1 MATGPELLA
10 LLQGGGEGGA
20 AGGSSS
26 AAAPI
31 YFASTHGVYAINEGI
46 LETFVVPPNTYIFEA
61 SSVGEATLTNMDEP
75 LWELIQNRAE
85 LAKYVSGDPSVK
97 ESIKKVIIR
106 NLVYYKPGDIVYRR
120 RFILEPENRYEY
132 NWGYFKFQQGD
143 PIVPFPEGLDGE
155 KGAYLQTLD
164 KPLVLPEEVPNPP
177 ATPIMRSFRDEHY
190 PAASA
195 RLRAPPRVE
204 TGSNEYFIT
213 ETRKREGYRGPA
225 IFIFSSCASY
235 WESNTDEGKKID
247 KAQIIDIGRTQQA
260 AKLNFLTMFPR
271 GEYDRRGDSVPRLK
285 TTGKPKFTEIFAR
298 ELKVNPKYEITSL
311 DPEEEAY
318 LAKVGHENPR
328 YVKPRYPHIRVP
340 QGAATIFVR
349 TGEQRAGEFGYQVER
364 SPTAKTWWTAEE
376 INKAVSEGR
385 ELYINVGGEF
395 QRLQRQAGP
404 YTAVLR
410 QDPAA
415 TPASHPKKGGRR
427 TRRVKRNSKRTSKA
441 KHKKTR
447 RTL

>member
-1 MATGPELLA
+1 MSTGPELLA
-10 LLQGGGEGGA
+10 LIQGVEGGA
-20 AGGSSS
+20 GGGAAV

-31 YFASTHGVYAINEGI
+31 YFASTHGIYPINEGI

-61 SSVGEATLTNMDEP
+61 SSVGETTMTNMDEP

-85 LAKYVSGDPSVK
+85 FAKYISGDPSVNKGVKK
-97 ESIKKVIIR
+97 EIIK
-106 NLVYYKPGDIVYRR
+106 NLVYYKPVDRVYRR
-120 RFILEPENRYEY
+120 RLLLEPENRFEY

-143 PIVPFPEGLDGE
+143 SVVPFPEGLDGE
-155 KGAYLQTLD
+155 GGAYLQTLD
-164 KPLVLPEEVPNPP
+164 KPLVLPEEVSDPP
-177 ATPIMRSFRDEHY
+177 ATKLMKELRNEHY
-190 PAASA
+190 PPGSA

-204 TGSNEYFIT
+204 KGSNEYFIT
-213 ETRKREGYRGPA
+213 KTREKEPDGPA

-235 WESNTDEGKKID
+235 WESKTDEGKKID
-247 KAQIIDIGRTQQA
+247 KVQIINIGRTQQA
-260 AKLNFLTMFPR
+260 AKLNFLTMFPE
-271 GEYDRRGDSVPRLK
+271 GEYDRRGNSVPKLK
-285 TTGKPKFTEIFAR
+285 TSENSKLATENFIR
-298 ELKVNPKYEITSL
+298 ELKLNPKYQITRL

-328 YVKPRYPHIRVP
+328 YVRPRYPHNSVP
-340 QGAATIFVR
+340 QGAASIFVK
-349 TGEQRAGEFGYQVER
+349 TGEERGDESGYRVER

-395 QRLQRQAGP
+395 QRLLRQAGV
-404 YTAVLR
+404 YTAALR
-410 QDPAA
+410 QDPAP

-441 KHKKTR
+441 KRKQTK